1 MKKNILYLL
10 IVLLCYSIQA
20 QVEREVHPPDYI
32 KTINFRGD
40 TQESQLPVL
49 KLGEHLKLE
58 FDALNANEDDYYYK
72 IEHFNFDWTPSVLFE
87 NEYLIGIDDQRI
99 RTYENSFNTY
109 QIYSNYRLTIPNQQT
124 RGFKVSGNYM
134 LKIYDDYGD
143 LIFSRKFMV
152 YEDLCSVGVS
162 IKRSRDVSNIEE
174 KQTVDLKIVP
184 NRINVINPTQTIQT
198 TIVQNNNLNTAIK
211 DIPPQYTL
219 GKELIYR
226 YTNETAFWAGNEYLF
241 FENKDLRAANTG
253 VRFIDLKDLYHSHLF
268 TDIIRK
274 DRPYTFNPDI
284 NGNFLVTVIDREDSR
299 VEADYAWVN
308 FSLLSPEFF
317 GKDVYVYG
325 NYNNYALTKENKM
338 QYNTDRGIYET
349 KLLLKQGF
357 YNYKYVTID
366 DKGNLN
372 EGDISGNF
380 WQTENNYKVLVY
392 HRELGGRYD
401 RLIGFGEANSVN
413 ISN

>member
-1 MKKNILYLL
+1 MKNIGHILL
-10 IVLLCYSIQA
+10 ILLLSSSLQA
-20 QVEREVHPPDYI
+20 QVEHEVNPPDYI

-40 TQESQLPVL
+40 TPESQLPVL
-49 KLGEHLKLE
+49 RLGEYLQLE

-72 IEHFNFDWTPSVLFE
+72 IEHFNFDWTPSILFE

-143 LIFSRKFMV
+143 LVFSRKFMV
-152 YEDLCSVGVS
+152 YEDLSAVGVS
-162 IKRSRDVSNIEE
+162 IKRSRDVSTIEV

-184 NRINVINPTQTIQT
+184 NRINVINPTQTIKT
-198 TIVQNNNLNTAIK
+198 TIVQNNNLNTAIHN
-211 DIPPQYTL
+211 ISPQYTL
-219 GKELIYR
+219 GNELIYR
-226 YTNETAFWAGNEYLF
+226 YTEETAFWAGNEYLF

-253 VRFIDLKDLYHSHLF
+253 VRYIDLLELYNSYLF
-268 TDIIRK
+268 TNIVRK

-284 NGNFLVTVIDREDSR
+284 NGNFLVTAIDTEDSR
-299 VEADYAWVN
+299 VEGDYAWVH
-308 FSLLSPEFF
+308 FSLLTPELF
-317 GKDVYVYG
+317 GKEVYVYG
-325 NYNNYALTKENKM
+325 NYNNYALTEENKM
-338 QYNTDRGIYET
+338 RYNASRGIYEA

-357 YNYKYVTID
+357 YNYKYVTVNE
-366 DKGNLN
+366 KGKLK

-392 HRELGGRYD
+392 YRELGGRYD
-401 RLIGFGEANSVN
+401 RIIGFGEANSVN

>member
-1 MKKNILYLL
+1 MKNIGHILL
-10 IVLLCYSIQA
+10 ILLLSSSLQA
-20 QVEREVHPPDYI
+20 QVEQEVNPSDYI

-40 TQESQLPVL
+40 TPESQLPVL
-49 KLGEHLKLE
+49 RLGEYLQLE

-72 IEHFNFDWTPSVLFE
+72 IEHFNFDWTPSILFE

-143 LIFSRKFMV
+143 LVFSRKFMV
-152 YEDLCSVGVS
+152 YEDLSAVGVS
-162 IKRSRDVSNIEE
+162 IKRSRDVSTIEV

-184 NRINVINPTQTIQT
+184 NRINVINPTQTIKT
-198 TIVQNNNLNTAIK
+198 TIVQNNNLNTAIHN
-211 DIPPQYTL
+211 ISPQYTL
-219 GKELIYR
+219 GNELIYR
-226 YTNETAFWAGNEYLF
+226 YTEETAFWAGNEYLF

-253 VRFIDLKDLYHSHLF
+253 VRYIDLLELYNSYLF
-268 TDIIRK
+268 TNIVRK

-284 NGNFLVTVIDREDSR
+284 NGNFLVTAIDTEDSR
-299 VEADYAWVN
+299 VEGDYAWVH
-308 FSLLSPEFF
+308 FSLLTPELF
-317 GKDVYVYG
+317 GKEVYVYG
-325 NYNNYALTKENKM
+325 NYNNYALTEENKM
-338 QYNTDRGIYET
+338 RYNASRGIYEA

-357 YNYKYVTID
+357 YNYKYVTVNE
-366 DKGNLN
+366 KGKLK

-392 HRELGGRYD
+392 YRELGGRYD
-401 RLIGFGEANSVN
+401 RIIGFGEANSVN